1 MDVVGYDVGVV
12 GELFIADSALAV
24 LGDDLPVPQL
34 SHFRVRADL
43 PISARVMRIVDA
55 TDSPLPHLA
64 LLWDC
69 FPAAS
74 E

>member
-34 SHFRVRADL
+34 SHFAFER
-43 PISARVMRIVDA
+43 ISRYPRG
-55 TDSPLPHLA
+55 
-64 LLWDC
+64 
-69 FPAAS
+69 
-74 E
+74 